1 MIQIERSQA
10 RPIVDDHIFGVKY
23 AGLVFENPDSRL
35 LQFVRELISCPLDH
49 GNITGPGDEEAD
61 IDASSRGIGER
72 AGHGPL
78 GEEIGRRDIHSM
90 SSVINPAA
98 KVLIEFTANAVVDIE
113 AENLIPLQDDLD
125 FRAKE
130 IPVSGQDR
138 RSFCEHPG
146 DLKGCGQGLESC
158 TFQTNGGVAPSAI
171 SREPGVVDASHIET
185 S

>member
-1 MIQIERSQA
+1 MIQIERPQA
-10 RPIVDDHIFGVKY
+10 GPIVDDHIFGVKH
-23 AGLVFENPDSRL
+23 AGLVFENSDSRL
-35 LQFVRELISCPLDH
+35 FQFVRELISRPLDH

-61 IDASSRGIGER
+61 IDASSCGIGES

-78 GEEIGRRDIHSM
+78 GKEICRRDIHSM
-90 SSVINPAA
+90 SSVIDPAA
-98 KVLIEFTANAVVDIE
+98 KVLIEFTANPVVDIE
-113 AENLIPLQDDLD
+113 AEDLVPLQDDLE

-130 IPVSGQDR
+130 IPVSCQDR

-146 DLKGCGQGLESC
+146 DLKGRSQGLESC

-171 SREPGVVDASHIET
+171 SRESGVVDAGHIET